1 MPEGNGVIILSG
13 KDERRGA
20 DLMDFIVYGVDGIFR
35 TKPIEQER
43 SARRLTI
50 DDGTQSAAGEVR
62 RRSPL
67 SQLFGTDTG
76 FHEELSKISSTLP
89 LS

>member
-50 DDGTQSAAGEVR
+50 DDGT
-62 RRSPL
+62 
-67 SQLFGTDTG
+67 
-76 FHEELSKISSTLP
+76 
-89 LS
+89 